1 MSGKDERRLPPV
13 IEVDAVIHEPGRLAI
28 MAHLYVLDSAD
39 YLFLKGQTG
48 MSWGNLSSH
57 LAKLEEAGYVE
68 MVKKFVDKK
77 PRTTIRLT
85 KKGREAFT
93 HYSSKMRLLFE
104 KLPEK
109 P

>member
-1 MSGKDERRLPPV
+1 MSSEGKHSLPPV
-13 IEVDAVIHEPGRLAI
+13 IEMDSLIHEPGRLAI

-68 MVKKFVDKK
+68 MLKKFVDKK
-77 PRTTIRLT
+77 PHTTVRLT

-93 HYSSKMRLLFE
+93 LYRSRMRLLLE

-109 P
+109 